1 MKAAI
6 NQLWWNP
13 WGEEGLD
20 VGNRKVSISIDNLSF
35 DKEADY
41 RILFLAEPYAIAPS
55 VNEGALRNAHNFNR
69 IYTFTQSI
77 LEKYPQA
84 QCFEWGSSWLD
95 FNELN
100 IDKKP
105 HITFVTSSKLQTT
118 GHKTRNQIMDML
130 EDIEDVN
137 GMEVYAHKSP
147 PFHQRR
153 NDFFENAMYHIA
165 VENSRQ
171 KNYFTEKIIDCF
183 ASRTIP
189 IYWGCPNLDKWFDM
203 DGVIRFNHASE
214 LKKIFDKLDEDFY
227 HSRKEVIEKNYE
239 IAKKFYGE
247 NDVVPRLTK
256 TIIND
261 VEENAIVYES

>member
-1 MKAAI
+1 MKATI

-84 QCFEWGSSWLD
+84 KCFEWGSSWLD

-100 IDKKP
+100 LDKKP
-105 HITFVTSSKLQTT
+105 HITFVT
-118 GHKTRNQIMDML
+118 GYR
-130 EDIEDVN
+130 
-137 GMEVYAHKSP
+137 
-147 PFHQRR
+147 
-153 NDFFENAMYHIA
+153 
-165 VENSRQ
+165 
-171 KNYFTEKIIDCF
+171 
-183 ASRTIP
+183 
-189 IYWGCPNLDKWFDM
+189 GCKWH
-203 DGVIRFNHASE
+203 GSIC
-214 LKKIFDKLDEDFY
+214 
-227 HSRKEVIEKNYE
+227 
-239 IAKKFYGE
+239 
-247 NDVVPRLTK
+247 T
-256 TIIND
+256 
-261 VEENAIVYES
+261 

>member
-1 MKAAI
+1 MKATI

-84 QCFEWGSSWLD
+84 KCFEWGSSWLD

-100 IDKKP
+100 IDCLLY
-105 HITFVTSSKLQTT
+105 TSP
-118 GHKTRNQIMDML
+118 
-130 EDIEDVN
+130 
-137 GMEVYAHKSP
+137 SP
-147 PFHQRR
+147 R
-153 NDFFENAMYHIA
+153 D
-165 VENSRQ
+165 
-171 KNYFTEKIIDCF
+171 
-183 ASRTIP
+183 
-189 IYWGCPNLDKWFDM
+189 
-203 DGVIRFNHASE
+203 
-214 LKKIFDKLDEDFY
+214 
-227 HSRKEVIEKNYE
+227 
-239 IAKKFYGE
+239 
-247 NDVVPRLTK
+247 
-256 TIIND
+256 
-261 VEENAIVYES
+261 